1 MAQFKKEKLN
11 MLQFKLAQ
19 LNMAQFN
26 WKKTKYGTVQG
37 SKLAKCCTVVISKLA
52 KYRTV
57 KAKYHNM
64 PQFQEIKQQN
74 IAQLKTTNLYM
85 AQLK

>member
-37 SKLAKCCTVVISKLA
+37 SKLAKCFTVIISKLA
-52 KYRTV
+52 KYR
-57 KAKYHNM
+57 KDSNK
-64 PQFQEIKQQN
+64 QSIK
-74 IAQLKTTNLYM
+74 ICHSSRK
-85 AQLK
+85 